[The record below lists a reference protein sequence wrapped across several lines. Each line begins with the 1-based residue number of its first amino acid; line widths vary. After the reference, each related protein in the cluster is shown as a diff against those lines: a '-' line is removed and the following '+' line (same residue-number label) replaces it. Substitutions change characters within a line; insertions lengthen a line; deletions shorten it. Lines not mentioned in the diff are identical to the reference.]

1 MRANKVDTTKEVYV
15 DYLVTKHLSPQ
26 RDDKCKSGNTT
37 HNHVVKRE
45 LKKMLVLY

>member
-26 RDDKCKSGNTT
+26 RDDKCKCGNTT

-45 LKKMLVLY
+45 LKKMLVSY